1 MTITSG
7 KMAAVGVAALYSS
20 GTPIL
25 VFGDGSV
32 VWGDNQFP
40 PTQYGAI
47 DAAICP
53 STGNLL
59 VLGDFGFLGRQN
71 AKGEM
76 QALAQLDGFA
86 DKLAIGQKRELIG
99 INTSRKTLVLSAKT
113 GKILFDFIPP
123 SAPIS
128 LAFDVKGE
136 NLAVG
141 HGKGL
146 TLYDLKTNDA
156 PINFPASGGVFATS
170 FSPDLRFLIAA
181 TGEPCLVGWRL
192 QDGKG
197 FRMAGYPQK
206 PISLAWLD
214 GGARMATSGAPVM
227 VVWPFEGENGPMG
240 QNAATFRGRSAIIN
254 VVAAQKNLAA
264 LGYLDGSVDVFD
276 FTDNEFHAVSS
287 AANAT
292 NQDDRN
298 SQTERITSIAMPR
311 NAKSVAWVSESGGW
325 GIAEFG

>member
-20 GTPIL
+20 DTPIL

-32 VWGDNQFP
+32 VWGENQFK
-40 PTQYGAI
+40 PTQTGAI

-53 STGNLL
+53 TTGNLL

-76 QALAQLDGFA
+76 HNLAQLEGFA
-86 DKLAIGQKRELIG
+86 DKLATNQKRELIG
-99 INTSRKTLVLSAKT
+99 INTSRKTVVLRAKT
-113 GKILFDFIPP
+113 GEILFDFAPP
-123 SAPIS
+123 SAPIC

-146 TLYDLKTNDA
+146 TLYDLKTDEA
-156 PINFPASGGVFATS
+156 PIDFPASGGVFAVS

-206 PISLAWLD
+206 PTSLAWVD

-227 VVWPFEGENGPMG
+227 VVWPFNGETGPMG
-240 QNAATFRGRSAIIN
+240 QNAETFRGRNSIIN
-254 VVAAQKNLAA
+254 VVTAHKNLAA
-264 LGYLDGSVDVFD
+264 LGYLDGNVNVFD
-276 FTDNEFHAVSS
+276 FSDNEFHVVSGS
-287 AANAT
+287 TNADD
-292 NQDDRN
+292 QDNKN
-298 SQTERITSIAMPR
+298 SQLQRITSIAMPR
-311 NAKSVAWVSESGGW
+311 NAKSVAWVSEDGGW
-325 GIAEFG
+325 GIAKFG